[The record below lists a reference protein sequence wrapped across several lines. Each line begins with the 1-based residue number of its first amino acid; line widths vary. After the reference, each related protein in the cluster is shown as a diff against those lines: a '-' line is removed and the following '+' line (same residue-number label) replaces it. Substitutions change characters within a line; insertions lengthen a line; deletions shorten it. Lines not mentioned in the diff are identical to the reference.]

1 MDAAATA
8 ILNFN
13 LELQIEILGHDPVIR
28 DIAVAGRLF
37 TRGFTDNHAVLN
49 APDGRVADPILQRLA
64 IEYGDETRVIVKSD
78 RVRFAKAA
86 GVSPLGRR
94 LLGCRGKYHERE
106 YRRLCR
112 LE

>member
-1 MDAAATA
+1 
-8 ILNFN
+8 
-13 LELQIEILGHDPVIR
+13 
-28 DIAVAGRLF
+28 
-37 TRGFTDNHAVLN
+37 
-49 APDGRVADPILQRLA
+49 LA

-106 YRRLCR
+106 YRRPYR
-112 LE
+112 VE

>member
-1 MDAAATA
+1 MS
-8 ILNFN
+8 
-13 LELQIEILGHDPVIR
+13 LEINSR
-28 DIAVAGRLF
+28 YSCKCLF
-37 TRGFTDNHAVLN
+37 WTRV
-49 APDGRVADPILQRLA
+49 VADPILQRLA

-86 GVSPLGRR
+86 GVSLLGRR